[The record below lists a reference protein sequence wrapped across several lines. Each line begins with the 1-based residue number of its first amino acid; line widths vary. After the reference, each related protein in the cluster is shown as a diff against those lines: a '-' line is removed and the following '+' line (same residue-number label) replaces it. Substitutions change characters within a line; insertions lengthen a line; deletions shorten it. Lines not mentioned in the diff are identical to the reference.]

1 MGEWGGRLI
10 MESASVRGH
19 ETKGGMGFV
28 VVKCYHAEKTG
39 VD

>member
-1 MGEWGGRLI
+1 MGEWDGRLI
-10 MESASVRGH
+10 TESASVRGH